1 MFLRIKTIK
10 KNGRSYRY
18 LYREERVREGK
29 RVRSIS
35 TYLGACDPRQD
46 RAIASADRQAAK
58 TDAYQREHFGETGQE
73 RADREAAAQF
83 SQESFLEA
91 TQEPSG
97 DEASAPEE

>member
-10 KNGRSYRY
+10 NRRY
-18 LYREERVREGK
+18 LYREERVREGR

-35 TYLGACDPRQD
+35 TYLGACDPRQE

-73 RADREAAAQF
+73 RADREKEEAQF
-83 SQESFLEA
+83 SPEAFLEA
-91 TQEPSG
+91 TQEPSE
-97 DEASAPEE
+97 DQ